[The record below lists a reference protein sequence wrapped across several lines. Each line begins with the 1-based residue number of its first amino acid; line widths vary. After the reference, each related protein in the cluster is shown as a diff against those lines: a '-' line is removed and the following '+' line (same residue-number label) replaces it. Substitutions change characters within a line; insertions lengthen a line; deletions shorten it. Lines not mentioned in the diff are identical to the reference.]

1 MISWYEQSI
10 DWIIAHTTIEMAFCL
25 FIVAICGMIAWSIWI
40 VAIVRDG
47 RSLNS
52 DIDIFEAIQKARE
65 PHHTRTTPA
74 FTKVTDSE

>member
-52 DIDIFEAIQKARE
+52 DIDIFEAIQKART
-65 PHHTRTTPA
+65 PHTHRRTSA

>member
-1 MISWYEQSI
+1 MIRWYEQTL
-10 DWIIAHTTIEMAFCL
+10 DWMIAHTSIETGFCI

-52 DIDIFEAIQKARE
+52 DIDIFEAIQKAR
-65 PHHTRTTPA
+65 TPDTHCKA
-74 FTKVTDSE
+74 SATQK